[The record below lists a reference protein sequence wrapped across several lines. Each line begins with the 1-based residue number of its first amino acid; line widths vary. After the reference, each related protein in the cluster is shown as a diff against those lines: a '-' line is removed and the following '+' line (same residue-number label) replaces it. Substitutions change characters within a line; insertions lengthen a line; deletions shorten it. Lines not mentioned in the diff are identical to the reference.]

1 MIASTASLTKTSLA
15 MNAGDLHAG
24 LSSLFA
30 AAVVSRSFCSMLL
43 SNPEQALKQ
52 GYMGRT
58 FPLSAEVASLIV
70 SLNAKSLK
78 DLAQQVV
85 QTIGQ

>member
-1 MIASTASLTKTSLA
+1 
-15 MNAGDLHAG
+15 
-24 LSSLFA
+24 
-30 AAVVSRSFCSMLL
+30 MLL
-43 SNPEQALKQ
+43 SNPEQALKE

-70 SLNAKSLK
+70 SLNAQSLK

-85 QTIGQ
+85 QTIGH